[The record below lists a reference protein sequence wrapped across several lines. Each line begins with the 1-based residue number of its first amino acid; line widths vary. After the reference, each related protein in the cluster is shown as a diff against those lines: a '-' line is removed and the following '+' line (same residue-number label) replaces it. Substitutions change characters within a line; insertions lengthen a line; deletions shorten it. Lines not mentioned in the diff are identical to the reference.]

1 VDALLHRL
9 DQDPNRLVS
18 VCALDQPPA
27 NTQTTTATA
36 NAAKGAGPPQ
46 HLVKK
51 ACVTLGELVA
61 WNVDLRSIPKKALVR
76 VLADHASDE
85 HEASELYLLSSI
97 KGKDRFRVEIEQE
110 CTTIMDL
117 LQAYPSSRPP
127 LALLLQVLYMYTH
140 TNMHVCVIHLYLYM
154 CQIHI

>member
-1 VDALLHRL
+1 MHRL

-27 NTQTTTATA
+27 NTQTTTATT

-51 ACVTLGELVA
+51 ACMTLGELVA
-61 WNVDLRSIPKKALVR
+61 WNVDLRSTPKKALVR

-127 LALLLQVLYMYTH
+127 LALLLQVLNMYTH
-140 TNMHVCVIHLYLYM
+140 TNMHIYIIHLYLYL
-154 CQIHI
+154 CQVHI